1 MGIRL
6 AQFVVERLRRR
17 GHDVKLIDAKAI
29 NLPRLD
35 RMYTEYRKNHA
46 PEALEQLARKIRNA
60 NGFGFVTR
68 EYNWRV

>member
-1 MGIRL
+1 
-6 AQFVVERLRRR
+6 
-17 GHDVKLIDAKAI
+17 
-29 NLPRLD
+29 
-35 RMYTEYRKNHA
+35 MYTEYRKNHA